1 MLRILRAKMTAI
13 GGLLAAFLASLCCLG
28 PWLFAAIGV
37 SIGATGAVVGTA
49 EMLRALL
56 PYRSLFIVLAFVF
69 LSLSF
74 YGVYREPTGADG
86 CQTCSGSSG
95 SRLNRLTLWIIAG
108 IAVALVLAPYWLES

>member
-1 MLRILRAKMTAI
+1 LLRILRAKMTAI
-13 GGLLAAFLASLCCLG
+13 GGLLAAFLASVCCLG

-37 SIGATGAVVGTA
+37 SVGATGAVVGTA

-74 YGVYREPTGADG
+74 YGVYREPTGADS
-86 CQTCSGSSG
+86 CQACGSSG